1 MPHLKWSDEAVRGV
15 QRAYR
20 FLAAKDAA
28 AAMAAA
34 RTIKKHA
41 AVPAKFPEA
50 GKPAEDLD
58 PEHRELTIPFG
69 AMGYTLVYE
78 VHPDSILILAVKHQ
92 REAGY

>member
-20 FLAAKDAA
+20 FL

-69 AMGYTLVYE
+69 AMG
-78 VHPDSILILAVKHQ
+78 
-92 REAGY
+92 